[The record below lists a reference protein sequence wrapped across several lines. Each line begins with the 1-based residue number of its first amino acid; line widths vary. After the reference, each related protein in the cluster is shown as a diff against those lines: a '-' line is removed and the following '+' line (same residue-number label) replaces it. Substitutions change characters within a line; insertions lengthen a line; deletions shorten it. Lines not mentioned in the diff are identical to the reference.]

1 MALSSRELLKEI
13 GYDVE
18 RLNIMTDEECEVEV
32 IDIYK
37 TE

>member
-1 MALSSRELLKEI
+1 MVLSSRELLKEL

-18 RLNIMTDEECEVEV
+18 RLNSMTDEECEEEV
-32 IDIYK
+32 MAIYK